1 MVYDV
6 PAGDNWAGRFSVLRD
21 KFMTELMNTTM
32 RDPKTMQRFQSRE
45 ESQKK
50 RKKKAKNSDNPFR
63 DDDDSGEVGIENL
76 SMEEEFCWKRIFMT
90 LESRAMG
97 DEVKESKYFCSQSDL
112 IFMY

>member
-1 MVYDV
+1 
-6 PAGDNWAGRFSVLRD
+6 
-21 KFMTELMNTTM
+21 MTELMNTTM

-97 DEVKESKYFCSQSDL
+97 DEVKESKYFCSYSDL
-112 IFMY
+112 ILMY